1 MAADELAEVRAEL
14 APGRSRT
21 ADRSPAMPV
30 TTETTAASRVHR
42 LRGVMVGS
50 PGSVRICLI
59 CGHLIF
65 QGRGVYKGEA
75 GCAARSQCAGA
86 GSVGR
91 AVKKRMMSSAAV
103 GDSII
108 AWTRADI
115 SAIG

>member
-1 MAADELAEVRAEL
+1 MINQ
-14 APGRSRT
+14 GRR
-21 ADRSPAMPV
+21 PPPP
-30 TTETTAASRVHR
+30 R
-42 LRGVMVGS
+42 LNNMMS
-50 PGSVRICLI
+50 
-59 CGHLIF
+59 GHLIF

-75 GCAARSQCAGA
+75 GRVDCSQSAGA

-91 AVKKRMMSSAAV
+91 AVKKRVMSSAAV